1 MKNYKINRIAGNAL
15 ILAILL
21 SFQSGCTFAFNGVK
35 GDGNVVKQERT
46 IGSFNEIEVGGAFR
60 VFLSQGNEEKLIVE
74 ADENL
79 LDIITT
85 EVRGNTLEISTNKDI
100 RNYDAL
106 NIYLTFKEIEELD
119 ISGACKLSA
128 DNKLRFD
135 DLDLECSGASNVELK
150 FSANNLDMD
159 FSGASDVELYGS
171 ADKVELEVSGA
182 SNLDAFEFETNYFD
196 IDVSG
201 ASHAKIFVKEELSA
215 EVSGAASLKY
225 KGSPVITNHDV
236 SGAGSMKKY

>member
-1 MKNYKINRIAGNAL
+1 M
-15 ILAILL
+15 
-21 SFQSGCTFAFNGVK
+21 
-35 GDGNVVKQERT
+35 
-46 IGSFNEIEVGGAFR
+46 
-60 VFLSQGNEEKLIVE
+60 
-74 ADENL
+74 
-79 LDIITT
+79 DIITT

-106 NIYLTFKEIEELD
+106 NVYITFKELEELD

-135 DLDLECSGASNVELK
+135 DLELECSGASDVELK

-159 FSGASDVELYGS
+159 FSGASNIDLYGS
-171 ADKVELEVSGA
+171 ADKVELEISGA
-182 SNLDAFEFETNYFD
+182 TKLDAFDFETNYFD
-196 IDVSG
+196 IDISG
-201 ASHAKIFVKEELSA
+201 ASHAKIFVNEELSA